1 MPMIPTPRLDEAFAF
16 ANRLHAS
23 QIRKGSTIPY
33 ISHLLAVA
41 SIVMEYGGSEY
52 EAIAALLHDS
62 IEDQGGSS
70 TRAEIRRLFGEQ
82 VVSIVDGCT
91 DAETVPKPPWRQR
104 KEAYVAHLPGAG
116 RSVRLVSAADKLHNA
131 RSILADYRILGEEL
145 WDRFQGGRGGTLW
158 YYRALVDTF
167 RAVETTPLIEELERT
182 VAALED
188 LVAEHS

>member
-1 MPMIPTPRLDEAFAF
+1 MHKDVAPRNEQEDSAMPMIQSPRLDEAFAF

-41 SIVMEYGGSEY
+41 SIVMEYGGSED
-52 EAIAALLHDS
+52 EAITALLHDS

-104 KEAYVAHLPGAG
+104 KEAYGIAERWLTPF
-116 RSVRLVSAADKLHNA
+116 VRW
-131 RSILADYRILGEEL
+131 RPRR
-145 WDRFQGGRGGTLW
+145 W
-158 YYRALVDTF
+158 
-167 RAVETTPLIEELERT
+167 
-182 VAALED
+182 
-188 LVAEHS
+188 